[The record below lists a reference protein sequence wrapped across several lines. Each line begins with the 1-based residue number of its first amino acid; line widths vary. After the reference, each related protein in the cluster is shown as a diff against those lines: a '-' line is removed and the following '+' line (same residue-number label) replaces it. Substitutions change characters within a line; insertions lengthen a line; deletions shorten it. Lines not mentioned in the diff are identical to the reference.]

1 MTYRELMKPDAAL
14 YLREQAIA
22 RFPFWD
28 ISDAIPE
35 GERILLRERP
45 LVLIY
50 SQDVFREPN
59 GWMWSEVFGY
69 RVFAGSRENPGPARE
84 VAREVEA
91 WLWTAARYDRASPV
105 ASVADSNGPNLV
117 ADEHETA
124 VLYGTVEMVIA
135 GVYAPAK
142 TG

>member
-1 MTYRELMKPDAAL
+1 MSYREMMKPDAAL

-22 RFPFWD
+22 RFPLWD
-28 ISDAIPE
+28 IAESIPD
-35 GERILLRERP
+35 GERIMLLERP

-50 SQDVFREPN
+50 SQDSFREPN
-59 GWMWSEVFGY
+59 GWTWSEVFGY
-69 RVFAGSRENPGPARE
+69 RVFAGSRESPDAARE

-91 WLWTAARYDRASPV
+91 WLWAAARYDRASPV
-105 ASVADSNGPNLV
+105 AAVTDSNGPNLV

-135 GVYAPAK
+135 GVFAPAK